1 MPTTEPTVSQI
12 IYNQLGNKRFRVMT
26 GAKDFTAGD
35 FWLAFRLPGKGGF
48 VRKSINY
55 VRITL
60 DRGSDTYT
68 LEFKRIWGGKVTD
81 ISEYDRVHCDELTWL
96 FERETGLATRL
107 F

>member
-1 MPTTEPTVSQI
+1 MTDTIPSVSQT
-12 IYNQLGNKRFRVMT
+12 IYDQLGNRRFTLMT
-26 GAKDFTAGD
+26 GAKEFTVGD
-35 FWLAFRLPGKGGF
+35 NWLAFRLPGKGGF

-55 VRITL
+55 VKVTL
-60 DRGSDTYT
+60 DRGSDTYI

-81 ISEYDRVHCDELTWL
+81 IAKYDRVHCDELTWL